1 MNAPRADPGTDR
13 AARLRVQVTS
23 FALAQ
28 ASTRE
33 SQDACDAQQWQNTVV
48 AALADGVGEARHGG
62 LAARRTVVNT
72 IAHLKSRPRHW
83 SIAKALEEFA
93 RSINRTLYQWSTPN
107 PAKSSPPQS

>member
-1 MNAPRADPGTDR
+1 
-13 AARLRVQVTS
+13 LRVQVTS

-93 RSINRTLYQWSTPN
+93 RSINRTLYQESMARFEQPEMLTTM
-107 PAKSSPPQS
+107 ATVIIEGATLH